1 MRSLSL
7 YHRIELGFVLAAL
20 AGSGVVFSYSHLS
33 GANHQSVLDWVFTS
47 WATLLALSAGL
58 HLLEIGPLASAPPLL
73 LRVSALVRYFL
84 LLVSFIVL
92 APRLGIPKG
101 PTRGLI
107 LILAVSFWLFAMLKL
122 FWPNSA
128 PSFPLLSLFSLFG
141 GRGSSS
147 SPSLPPGT
155 SSLSDGL
162 QTKMPSLKFRDV
174 GGKEAA
180 KEQIR
185 RLVET
190 RLQAGKFAKQG
201 IVQNGVLLYGPQGTG
216 KTLLAEATAGE
227 FGLRYLYV
235 SATALNGMWVGETEQ
250 NIRNIFSTAASGRT
264 LLFLDEIDALG
275 SARQTLNSQ
284 TSLASNRMFNNTTI
298 QLMQCVDQYRK
309 TPGLVLMAATNAL
322 DSLDPALIREG
333 RFDLK
338 VRLDLPDEATRAQI
352 LVTLLAKKGAHFP
365 VARWARAT
373 SGASPAKLQALV
385 DRAHALA
392 LEDKRGLREEDLA
405 AAFEVTGGQ
414 DRPLIQPVQWD
425 ELIVEP
431 RVEEELRLLVRQLKG
446 SLQATSPLPVPTGV
460 LLAGPPGT
468 GKTMI
473 ARLLATQTKR
483 SFYPVTAADLLGSG
497 QGDSVKKLAELFA
510 RAKEQSPS
518 IIFFDELDGLFG
530 SSHGFASSHDK
541 QFTEQALIE
550 ISRIEPANNVLLVG
564 ATNHADR
571 LDPRILRGGR
581 FSEKIE
587 IGVPGLANR
596 QRLLGRLL
604 ERVAVAV
611 PLEQLAADTEG
622 LAPADIEAVV
632 QAAKRF
638 AFGRSDRDDQL
649 PPLIAP
655 DFERAIERVHPVRY
669 AKPASRA
676 ASVSFL

>member
-7 YHRIELGFVLAAL
+7 PHKIELGIVLAVL
-20 AGSGVVFSYSHLS
+20 ASSGVVFSYTHLT
-33 GANHQSVLDWVFTS
+33 GTNHQSLVDWVFTS

-58 HLLEIGPLASAPPLL
+58 HLLETGPLASAPPLL
-73 LRVSALVRYFL
+73 LRVSALVRYFF

-92 APRLGIPKG
+92 APQLGIPKG

-128 PSFPLLSLFSLFG
+128 PSFPLFSLFSIFG
-141 GRGSSS
+141 GRGFSS

-155 SSLSDGL
+155 SSMAAGL
-162 QTKMPSLKFRDV
+162 QTKTASLKFRDV
-174 GGKEAA
+174 GGQEAA
-180 KEQIR
+180 KEQIL

-201 IVQNGVLLYGPQGTG
+201 IVQNGILLYGPQGTG

-227 FGLRYLYV
+227 FGLRYFYV
-235 SATALNGMWVGETEQ
+235 SGTALTSIWIGETGQ
-250 NIRNIFSTAASGRT
+250 NVRKVFSTASSTRRA
-264 LLFLDEIDALG
+264 LLFLDELDVLG
-275 SARQTLNSQ
+275 AKRNPNMGPGPGSRE
-284 TSLASNRMFNNTTI
+284 FNNVTI
-298 QLMQCVDQYRK
+298 QLMQCIDQYRK

-322 DSLDPALIREG
+322 DNLDPALIREG

-338 VRLDLPDEATRAQI
+338 LRLDLPDETARTQI
-352 LVTLLAKKGAHFP
+352 LTTLLAKKGAHFP
-365 VARWARAT
+365 VTRWARAT

-385 DRAHALA
+385 NRAHALA
-392 LEDKRGLREEDLA
+392 LAAKRGLREEDLA

-414 DRPLIQPVQWD
+414 DRPLIQPVEWD
-425 ELIVEP
+425 KLIVEP
-431 RVEEELRLLVRQLKG
+431 HVEEELRLLVRQLKG
-446 SLQATSPLPVPTGV
+446 TLQATSPLPVPTGV

-530 SSHGFASSHDK
+530 SSHGFASSHDT

-550 ISRIEPANNVLLVG
+550 ISRIEPAHNVLLVG
-564 ATNHADR
+564 ATNHVDR

-587 IGVPGLANR
+587 IGVPGFANR
-596 QRLLGRLL
+596 HRLLGRLL
-604 ERVAVAV
+604 QVWHYRC
-611 PLEQLAADTEG
+611 
-622 LAPADIEAVV
+622 
-632 QAAKRF
+632 
-638 AFGRSDRDDQL
+638 
-649 PPLIAP
+649 
-655 DFERAIERVHPVRY
+655 HWNN
-669 AKPASRA
+669 
-676 ASVSFL
+676 